1 MRSWIKLVTKRIN
14 YYPSQNHEIYF
25 MVLKVNNL
33 KYHIGVKTKKGLVP
47 VLANSRKCVVKPML
61 KKQKI
66 NAQVRKFLIGSTK

>member
-1 MRSWIKLVTKRIN
+1 
-14 YYPSQNHEIYF
+14 

-66 NAQVRKFLIGSTK
+66 NAQVRKFLIGPTK